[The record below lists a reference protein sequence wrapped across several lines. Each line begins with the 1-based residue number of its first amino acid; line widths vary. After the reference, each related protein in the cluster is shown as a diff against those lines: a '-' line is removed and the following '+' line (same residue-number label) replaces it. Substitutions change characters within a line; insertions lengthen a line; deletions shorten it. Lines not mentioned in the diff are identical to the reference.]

1 MKIKEAGILVSE
13 RLQVFCNI
21 VVTDSIGS
29 CCPKAGLWSAFGTL
43 NWLLEHDKHDLL
55 NKADVIGVTNYET
68 HKCVELLIKV
78 DEEFD

>member
-43 NWLLEHDKHDLL
+43 N
-55 NKADVIGVTNYET
+55 GY
-68 HKCVELLIKV
+68 
-78 DEEFD
+78 